1 MDTCTHTGR
10 EDGKN
15 SVCVRV
21 LCRASGGL
29 VGGPEMFGEVRSH
42 GGHSFSS
49 SSFPSFFRSLFS
61 SSSQHNTTY
70 IILHV

>member
-1 MDTCTHTGR
+1 MVRTLC
-10 EDGKN
+10 
-15 SVCVRV
+15 VCV

-42 GGHSFSS
+42 GGHSSPFSS
-49 SSFPSFFRSLFS
+49 FESFPSFFSFSLLLLLS
-61 SSSQHNTTY
+61 TQHTY